1 MVLLCDHLW
10 GIVSSSAAA
19 PDSHFD
25 TPVVILNEM
34 DVTKTTEGPGA
45 ARRALGSTTTYRKG
59 FGSIIH
65 TLRYMHVVWIPID
78 SRECGFGSTRTNFVR
93 FLLCSVLCRRCGCCF
108 IMTHSI
114 NAKEMAISIILVG
127 TEQQYLDSLII
138 QQLARTRNRDNL
150 P

>member
-10 GIVSSSAAA
+10 GIVGSSAAA

-65 TLRYMHVVWIPID
+65 TLRYMHVVWIPMD
-78 SRECGFGSTRTNFVR
+78 SRECGCGSARMSSLW
-93 FLLCSVLCRRCGCCF
+93 LLLYYDAPQC
-108 IMTHSI
+108 
-114 NAKEMAISIILVG
+114 
-127 TEQQYLDSLII
+127 
-138 QQLARTRNRDNL
+138 
-150 P
+150 